1 MRICFEFGVKIFM
14 ARAVE
19 FGLMSTTT
27 SRETAVAYSGKDGQ
41 RCTVLEISAGR
52 VDVGADISFLSQY
65 PGEKEFLMQPLSC
78 LEVRAHLRVQPP
90 HTQMY
95 CFIPT

>member
-1 MRICFEFGVKIFM
+1 MLSAQNSVLKCNV
-14 ARAVE
+14 AVAVE

-27 SRETAVAYSGKDGQ
+27 SRETAVAYSGKDGE

-78 LEVRAHLRVQPP
+78 LEVLAHLRVQRRST
-90 HTQMY
+90 HH
-95 CFIPT
+95 